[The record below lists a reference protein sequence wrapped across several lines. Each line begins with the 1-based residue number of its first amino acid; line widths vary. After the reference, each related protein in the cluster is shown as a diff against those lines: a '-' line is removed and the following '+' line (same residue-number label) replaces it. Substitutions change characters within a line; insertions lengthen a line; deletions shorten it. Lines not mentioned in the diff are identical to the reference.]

1 MDSLSVGPGGDEGD
15 AIHRVL
21 LAAGVCLLEGL
32 DLGAVEPGDYDLVA
46 LPLRIAG
53 AGGAPA
59 RAFLTPRQ

>member
-15 AIHRVL
+15 AIHCLL

-32 DLGAVEPGDYDLVA
+32 DLSAVEPGEYELVS

-53 AGGAPA
+53 ADGAPA
-59 RAFLTPRQ
+59 RAFLAPRG